1 MYIRMDDPRR
11 RVAGEWAPKSEKT
24 TGGMMY
30 KPNGEEPMTKNEEQR
45 HRKALAER
53 KAGRSG
59 IERHATFSTMHAA
72 FLQGQ
77 ASHRETVGA
86 SFEPLH

>member
-1 MYIRMDDPRR
+1 
-11 RVAGEWAPKSEKT
+11 
-24 TGGMMY
+24 MMY

-53 KAGRSG
+53 RQDRAGT
-59 IERHATFSTMHAA
+59 ERHLTFSTLHAA

-86 SFEPLH
+86 SFEPLR